1 MNAIKEL
8 SNESDAITGM
18 RSLRPK
24 SGVLAIASYGIR
36 IAVERG
42 HLCIEDA
49 VVSSADTAPRFLLR
63 DRDSSYG
70 SVFEAMLRE
79 TGCLL
84 DEYLSAS
91 AYRLVGALWQCPQCF
106 IHRYALRPPF
116 VSVL

>member
-49 VVSSADTAPRFLLR
+49 VGFERRHGTAISAARPR
-63 DRDSSYG
+63 
-70 SVFEAMLRE
+70 
-79 TGCLL
+79 
-84 DEYLSAS
+84 
-91 AYRLVGALWQCPQCF
+91 
-106 IHRYALRPPF
+106 
-116 VSVL
+116 